1 MYLRTECLQ
10 LYDPAGD
17 PGGTLRLLCLTL
29 TVCCNDHMSNSDLH
43 ACGQPHAASLQA
55 VGPVVSGFAVWAA
68 TRGFI
73 ASCRSGCPG
82 CHGGVWAATRG
93 FLASCRSECSMTR
106 LVGHGRPRIE
116 SCLSE
121 WNNVKLRCFWCSH
134 GAASAV
140 VRPLRVNSP
149 GRVPAPSPL
158 SPSHIQ

>member
-1 MYLRTECLQ
+1 M
-10 LYDPAGD
+10 
-17 PGGTLRLLCLTL
+17 
-29 TVCCNDHMSNSDLH
+29 
-43 ACGQPHAASLQA
+43 
-55 VGPVVSGFAVWAA
+55 WAA

-73 ASCRSGCPG
+73 ASCRSGFPG
-82 CHGGVWAATRG
+82 CRGGVWAATHG
-93 FLASCRSECSMTR
+93 FIASCRSVCSMTR

-121 WNNVKLRCFWCSH
+121 WNNVKLRCFWCLH

-158 SPSHIQ
+158 SPLPVLWLRACQDANWGCESRRLVRRSVVACGFQVASAFAHIKLHCTASMSARARMV